1 MPAEGRTHPTRG
13 QHRATVAALAATVLT
28 AVVVAGLATARFAH
42 PATPRTATIQTAGR
56 QPDPSTVPTTTGG
69 PAPEQPSS
77 RPVVSHIETS
87 GSLLII
93 PALNVR
99 APVTPTGAVGFPE
112 TASLTIPAD
121 VHTVGWWDGTV
132 QDGDRIV
139 HEDAPAPGQPG
150 VALIAGH
157 VDSAAEGPGALHDL
171 ANLKVGDTIEI
182 SNSAGPF
189 NTWTVYAPPQIHLKT
204 ALPAALWVTT
214 GAPKL
219 ALVTCGGPFD
229 AATGHYQDNV
239 IVWAGQPH

>member
-1 MPAEGRTHPTRG
+1 
-13 QHRATVAALAATVLT
+13 
-28 AVVVAGLATARFAH
+28 
-42 PATPRTATIQTAGR
+42 
-56 QPDPSTVPTTTGG
+56 VPTTTGG
-69 PAPEQPSS
+69 PAPEQPSP

-99 APVTPTGAVGFPE
+99 APVTPTGAVGSPE

-132 QDGDRIV
+132 QDGDRII

-157 VDSAAEGPGALHDL
+157 VDSQAAGPGALHDL
-171 ANLKVGDTIEI
+171 AKLKVGDTIEI
-182 SNSAGPF
+182 SNSAGHV
-189 NTWTVYAPPQIHLKT
+189 NTWTVDAPPQRHLKT

-229 AATGHYQDNV
+229 AATGHYRDNV